1 MPITK
6 RVFSGSSGGRSITIA
21 TGLTTIHTT
30 VSGTSDYDEVFL
42 YVHNSASV
50 ARIVSVYVGATAA
63 KDRIK
68 QSVPGQDGL
77 FLIGPGMPLG
87 LGKIVKALATAG
99 ANVLF
104 AHGWVNR
111 IEQ

>member
-1 MPITK
+1 MAITK
-6 RVFSGSSGGRSITIA
+6 RVFSGSSGGRGVAIA

-42 YVHNSASV
+42 YVTNLAT
-50 ARIVSVYVGATAA
+50 VSKAVTVYVGATLAQDTVRQTIAA
-63 KDRIK
+63 R
-68 QSVPGQDGL
+68 DGL
-77 FLIGPGMPLG
+77 FLVGPGMPLG
-87 LGKIVKALATAG
+87 LGKLMRALATGG
-99 ANVLF
+99 ATNLV